1 MKANHTS
8 AFSQREGLSIYMHI
22 LLLYQRSFTLPSSRF
37 FLRATCTGLSL
48 FALIYGLHVA
58 VTGEIF
64 PSWDDTT
71 VTLSCV
77 TLALLFTVYR
87 AALWQLPLFLFALS
101 AVGIRFLADLITPA
115 RAFYHCLAFSAA
127 SWRLLAYLSPS
138 SHTAWRK
145 TYHLLGGFLIT
156 LPALVAWSYYFLTG
170 SFPQAETLLAIMQT
184 NAGEARGYLATHISL
199 PLLLFPP
206 LYLTALYLISQ
217 KSSQGATFTCP
228 PLFARLALLAVVPA
242 GLILSAHNPVTA
254 PWIGI
259 QDYRKAYADFAEQ
272 SKQRTH
278 RLMNLETASAPGLY
292 VLAIGES
299 ENSKHMSVYGYPRPT
314 TPWLSSRRND
324 PHFLFFDDAY
334 SCYVQ
339 TVPALSYALTAKN
352 QYNDMSLADAP
363 SLIEAAKAA
372 GFHTVWISNQVRFSA
387 WDTPTTIIASEA
399 DEQHWRNSHLGTT
412 ADLDVYDDAL
422 AEELTSMKS
431 SEKTLVILHYMG
443 SHMPYAYHHPKSYEK
458 IHSDDPYRDQ
468 YDDTILFHD
477 YVMEKL
483 YETLSA
489 RPDFQTLLYFSDH
502 GEAIDLHLDHNPT
515 IYVPEMT
522 YIPLYMA
529 FSDTYLSAHP
539 KLIGNLA
546 ARQKSRWTND
556 LVFDTQLALMGIR
569 LPDLYEPENDIT
581 SDHYDD
587 TPDRFKTLFGTRAIT
602 AK

>member
-22 LLLYQRSFTLPSSRF
+22 LLYQRSFTLPSSRF
-37 FLRATCTGLSL
+37 FLRAICTGLSL

-87 AALWQLPLFLFALS
+87 AALWQLPLFLFTLS

-127 SWRLLAYLSPS
+127 SWGLLAYLSPS
-138 SHTAWRK
+138 SHPAWRK
-145 TYHLLGGFLIT
+145 TYHLVGGFLIT

-184 NAGEARGYLATHISL
+184 NAGEARS
-199 PLLLFPP
+199 
-206 LYLTALYLISQ
+206 YLTALYLISQ

-278 RLMNLETASAPGLY
+278 RLTNLETASAPGLY

-299 ENSKHMSVYGYPRPT
+299 ENSEHMNVYGYPRPT

-363 SLIEAAKAA
+363 SLIETAKAA

-399 DEQHWRNSHLGTT
+399 DEQYWRNSHLGAT

-422 AEELTSMKS
+422 AEELTRIKS
-431 SEKTLVILHYMG
+431 SERTLVILHYMG

-483 YETLSA
+483 YETLAA

-502 GEAIDLHLDHNPT
+502 GEAIDLHLDRP
-515 IYVPEMT
+515 
-522 YIPLYMA
+522 
-529 FSDTYLSAHP
+529 
-539 KLIGNLA
+539 
-546 ARQKSRWTND
+546 
-556 LVFDTQLALMGIR
+556 
-569 LPDLYEPENDIT
+569 
-581 SDHYDD
+581 
-587 TPDRFKTLFGTRAIT
+587 
-602 AK
+602 